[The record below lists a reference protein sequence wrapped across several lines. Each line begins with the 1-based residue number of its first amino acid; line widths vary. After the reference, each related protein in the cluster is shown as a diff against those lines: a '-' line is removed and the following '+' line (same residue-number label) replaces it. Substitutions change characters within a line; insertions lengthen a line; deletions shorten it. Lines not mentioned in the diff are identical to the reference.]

1 MSIPTLPAPTLI
13 IGYGNPS
20 RGDDALGPVL
30 LDEIACL
37 LPQHP
42 EWGAIELLTD
52 FQLQIEFVLD
62 LAGRQRIVF
71 VDAAASGA
79 EPFAFTPLTA
89 SDVST
94 AATHAL
100 TPGALLATFQRHYC
114 CAPPPSFL
122 LAIRGHDFELG
133 APLSDAARHNLQ
145 AARDM
150 LCHWLA
156 QTSPTCNQVA
166 YA

>member
-1 MSIPTLPAPTLI
+1 MNIPTLPAPTLI

-20 RGDDALGPVL
+20 RGDDALGPGL
-30 LDEIACL
+30 LEEIARL

-62 LAGRQRIVF
+62 LADRQRIVF

-79 EPFAFTPLTA
+79 EPFAFAPLTA
-89 SDVST
+89 SSGST

-100 TPGALLATFQRHYC
+100 TPDALLTVFCNHYD

-145 AARDM
+145 AACDM

-156 QTSPTCNQVA
+156 QTSPTLSQAA